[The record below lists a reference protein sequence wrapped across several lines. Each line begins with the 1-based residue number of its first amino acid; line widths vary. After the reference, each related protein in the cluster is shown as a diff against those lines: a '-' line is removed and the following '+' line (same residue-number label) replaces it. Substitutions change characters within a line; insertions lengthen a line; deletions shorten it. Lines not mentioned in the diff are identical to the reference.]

1 MYIQMNICICEC
13 DDIMFRHKEIL
24 NDEKGYLFC
33 WEKDAEIFELVE
45 KNCLINK
52 LHTSN

>member
-1 MYIQMNICICEC
+1 MMNHE
-13 DDIMFRHKEIL
+13 KE
-24 NDEKGYLFC
+24 NLFC
-33 WEKDAEIFELVE
+33 EEKDAEIFELVE